1 MLGTDLAWLL
11 NTKGCCVSVW
21 DLAEFDMMRR
31 EHLEK
36 ALTRTEIVINCA
48 AFTNVDGAED
58 APDAA
63 MAVNADAVGALG
75 RLAAERG
82 IFVVHISTDF
92 VFDGCGD
99 TPYCESDESHPLS
112 VYGKSKL
119 EGEKQLEQSG
129 CDCAIMRVQWSYG
142 AAGTNFIFK
151 LLQRAKSGAGLKVVN
166 DQVGAPTWTADMARA
181 IECLIRTRSRGL
193 FHFANGG
200 YASRFDT
207 AVFILRELGLSND
220 IEPCASSDFP
230 MKAQRPANS
239 RFNTGKIRAV
249 LDHDIRS
256 WQDAL
261 AEFLKTLS
269 RHSN

>member
-1 MLGTDLAWLL
+1 MLGTDLVRLL
-11 NTKGCCVSVW
+11 NTKGCRASAW
-21 DLAEFDMMRR
+21 DLPDFDITRR

-36 ALTRTEIVINCA
+36 ALAGSEIVVNCA

-58 APDAA
+58 APDVA
-63 MAVNADAVGALG
+63 MAVNADAAGALG

-92 VFDGCGD
+92 VFDGHGD
-99 TPYCESDESHPLS
+99 TPYSESDAPHPLS

-151 LLQRAKSGAGLKVVN
+151 LLQRAKSGADLKVVN

-181 IECLIRTRSRGL
+181 IECLIRKRSRGL
-193 FHFANGG
+193 YHFANGG

-207 AVFILRELGLSND
+207 AVFILRELGLSNK

-230 MKAQRPANS
+230 MKAERPANS
-239 RFNTGKIRAV
+239 RFNTGKIQAL

-256 WQDAL
+256 WQAAL
-261 AEFLKTLS
+261 AEFLGTLP
-269 RHSN
+269 RG